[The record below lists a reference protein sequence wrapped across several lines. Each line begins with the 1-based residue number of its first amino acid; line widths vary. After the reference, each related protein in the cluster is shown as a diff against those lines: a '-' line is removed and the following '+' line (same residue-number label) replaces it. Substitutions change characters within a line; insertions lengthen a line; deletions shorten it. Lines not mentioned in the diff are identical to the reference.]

1 MGYATLLGSALW
13 ALLANKLRSVAIAS
27 EPHSSGG
34 GTSDSTVQP
43 RDDRAIVWK
52 LVSDNTIVPVEV
64 ALGITDHAYTEV
76 TAVVPGEL
84 RPGDDVVTTAV
95 ASKATAPGA
104 QGLRR

>member
-64 ALGITDHAYTEV
+64 ALGITAYTEV
-76 TAVVPGEL
+76 TGVVAGEL